1 MSTIC
6 ADRTVGGAPQT
17 GTISTHHGMTAGL
30 KGFFRRV
37 IVWIVAREE
46 KRLSRL
52 ALSELT
58 DDQLADIGVTPSE
71 ARREA
76 ARPYWC

>member
-6 ADRTVGGAPQT
+6 IDGRDECTSGM
-17 GTISTHHGMTAGL
+17 GTIKPRRFVSRL
-30 KGFFRRV
+30 KGLGWFM
-37 IVWIVAREE
+37 IVWILAREE
-46 KRLSRL
+46 KRLSRI

-58 DDQLADIGVTPSE
+58 DEQLADIGVTPAE

-76 ARPYWC
+76 ARPFWN